1 MMKITADILEQAR
14 EALVDATTQKITLL
28 AAIKEQGRKIT
39 DLEREV
45 QRQMTARSQ
54 AEQALAAARVEIDAL
69 RTQIPS
75 ERAQNAFETLTQFLA
90 APAEIHP
97 ELRIAA

>member
-1 MMKITADILEQAR
+1 VKITADILEQSR
-14 EALVDATTQKITLL
+14 EALVDAHAQRITLL
-28 AAIKEQGRKIT
+28 AAIKEQGKKIT

-45 QRQMTARSQ
+45 QRQMTAREA
-54 AEQALAAARVEIDAL
+54 AEQALKAARVEIEAL
-69 RTQIPS
+69 RAQIPT
-75 ERAQNAFETLTQFLA
+75 ERAQAAFESLTQFLA

>member
-1 MMKITADILEQAR
+1 MKITADILEQAR
-14 EALVDATTQKITLL
+14 ECLVETTQQKITLI
-28 AAIKEQGRKIT
+28 AAIKEQGRKIF

-45 QRQMTARSQ
+45 QKQMTRREQ
-54 AEQALAAARVEIDAL
+54 AEQALAAARTEIEAL
-69 RTQIPS
+69 RTQVPS
-75 ERAQNAFETLTQFLA
+75 DAAQNAFESLTQFLA

>member
-1 MMKITADILEQAR
+1 MKITADILEQAR
-14 EALVDATTQKITLL
+14 ETLVNETSQKITLL

-39 DLEREV
+39 ELEREV
-45 QRQMTARSQ
+45 QRQMTARAS
-54 AEQALAAARVEIDAL
+54 AEQALQAARVEIDAL
-69 RTQIPS
+69 RTQVPT
-75 ERAQNAFETLTQFLA
+75 EAAQSAFEALTQFLA